1 MPLNALTKALL
12 TPTGLALGLGALP
25 SMEEIGDNGIH
36 RYERYARGL
45 VEMPYEKPG
54 DSTINAR
61 SAFPFVE
68 KRGALQEKVGAWD
81 FPATNAATEG
91 MPQMERVN
99 TPGGIPGIYPGLMG
113 NQFGLLGGVGMD
125 IGEVG
130 KPIGETLGYKLRK
143 FLVPN
148 LMTRTRTDETMA
160 TSLAKSLGKQLGI
173 NTVNLLSDIA
183 SKAISLPEHTMQAHA
198 HQQIFAM
205 LRKEDPVLA
214 EADPQMLSDAYH
226 TMVRFAPTLST
237 DKNAVKAFLRESVTY
252 GTGPNH
258 VAIKQ
263 LADAEQSVNKAL
275 HPDAGK

>member
-1 MPLNALTKALL
+1 MTLNALTKALV
-12 TPTGLALGLGALP
+12 TPTGLALGLSALP
-25 SMEEIGDNGIH
+25 SMEEIGDKGLE

-54 DSTINAR
+54 DTGMNI

-68 KRGALQEKVGAWD
+68 KRGALQEKMAAWD
-81 FPATNAATEG
+81 FPAANLNEQG
-91 MPQMERVN
+91 VRPLDRVQQP
-99 TPGGIPGIYPGLMG
+99 TGIPGVPPGLLGG
-113 NQFGLLGGVGMD
+113 NFGLLGGIGLD

-130 KPIGETLGYKLRK
+130 RPLAETWGYKLRK
-143 FLVPN
+143 ALGVG
-148 LMTRTRTDETMA
+148 LMTRTKADETIA
-160 TSLAKSLGKQLGI
+160 AEYAKSLGKNLGSKTI
-173 NTVNLLSDIA
+173 DLLADVA
-183 SKAISLPEHTMQAHA
+183 SKALGAPAHAMQAHA
-198 HQQIFAM
+198 YAQIFNV
-205 LRKEDPVLA
+205 LRKEDPLLA
-214 EADPQMLSDAYH
+214 EADPKMLTDAYH

-275 HPDAGK
+275 HPEA